1 MSIERNTAMTH
12 AVLMTFYLMGALA
25 DYRQLEADA
34 EKAALN
40 STYVAAHTL
49 YTSAL
54 EAARL
59 SVGPN
64 HPDVARI
71 YSRLGL
77 MMEMQGDLAAPE
89 PLYQRAIQILEA
101 PALASPTELATALEL
116 YAGLRNRQG
125 KTLEAEKL
133 RERAR
138 PIRQRQVREMVAR
151 IPPSADTAP
160 GLKIGGGVSAPVA
173 ISKVEPAYSAV
184 AKIAKLQSTV
194 VLSIVIGLE
203 GRVRSVEMLR
213 GVGLGL
219 DEQAAEAVLQWK
231 FKPGMKDGQPVA
243 VKANVEINFRLM

>member
-1 MSIERNTAMTH
+1 MLGTLSMT
-12 AVLMTFYLMGALA
+12 LCLIGALA

-34 EKAALN
+34 EKAALKPA
-40 STYVAAHTL
+40 YIEAHTL

-64 HPDVARI
+64 HPDVGRI
-71 YSRLGL
+71 FSRLAL
-77 MMEMQGDLAAPE
+77 MMEMQGELSSPE

-116 YAGLRNRQG
+116 YAGLLNKQL
-125 KTLEAEKL
+125 KVAEAEKL

-160 GLKIGGGVSAPVA
+160 GLKIGGGIYAPVV
-173 ISKVEPAYSAV
+173 ISKVEPKYAPV
-184 AKIAKLQSTV
+184 AKMAKYQGTALLGV
-194 VLSIVIGLE
+194 VIGVDGTPRNIEVL
-203 GRVRSVEMLR
+203 RSL
-213 GVGLGL
+213 GLGL
-219 DEQAAEAVLQWK
+219 DEQAVEALLQWK
-231 FKPGMKDGQPVA
+231 FTPGSKDGRPVA